1 MQAQDHRGTSSC
13 NVSPNQYHHAIRIHA
28 LKMLAY
34 LVTVLHLVASLNCD
48 IYVQATAVESQ
59 TDESSFDNS
68 ISRLTKEPARETGE

>member
-1 MQAQDHRGTSSC
+1 MQAQDHRETSSC
-13 NVSPNQYHHAIRIHA
+13 KVSPNQYHHA